1 MTVYTTRDG
10 RIFRGPAQA
19 LTCLRARAKLPMYQ
33 PSYSAD
39 GKQLW
44 TKEEVVLLRRGVA
57 KHGFP
62 AWMAIL
68 NDPEFVILA
77 ATRNGDALRSKWKG
91 LAKQKQPEAH
101 DDQASD
107 GADVASASSMQV
119 DTSGAGDD
127 ENDEFEDVIATLQ
140 KENGELRASYADM
153 AESYRLT
160 VQRESDWDLY
170 KQEAERVHGE
180 QNKEITAARLE
191 LRGLGNRAY

>member
-10 RIFRGPAQA
+10 RIFRGRAEA
-19 LTCLRARAKLPMYQ
+19 LTCLRAQAKLPMYQ
-33 PSYSAD
+33 PAD

-44 TKEEVVLLRRGVA
+44 SKEEVVLLRRGVA

-68 NDPEFVILA
+68 NDPEFMLLA
-77 ATRNGDALRSKWKG
+77 AKRNGDALRSKWKG
-91 LAKQKQPEAH
+91 LAKQKQPEAD
-101 DDQASD
+101 DDQAGD
-107 GADVASASSMQV
+107 GAASSMQV
-119 DTSGAGDD
+119 DASGAGDD

-180 QNKEITAARLE
+180 QNKKITAVRHE
-191 LRGLGNRAY
+191 LQLLGNRA

>member
-10 RIFRGPAQA
+10 RTFRTRSEV

-91 LAKQKQPEAH
+91 LAKQKQPEAD
-101 DDQASD
+101 DDQAGD

-119 DTSGAGDD
+119 DTPGAGDD
-127 ENDEFEDVIATLQ
+127 ENDEFEDVIATLE

-180 QNKEITAARLE
+180 QNKEITQARLE
-191 LRGLGNRAY
+191 LRLLGNRA